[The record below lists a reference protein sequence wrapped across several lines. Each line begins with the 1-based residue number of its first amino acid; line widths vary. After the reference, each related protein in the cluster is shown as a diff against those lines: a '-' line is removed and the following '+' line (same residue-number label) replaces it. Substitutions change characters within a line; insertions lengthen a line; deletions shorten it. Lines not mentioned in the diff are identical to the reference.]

1 MRFHLLTV
9 VWGAEFTDRFARI
22 TLRSLLAPGNLPDLA
37 AAHATVY
44 DIHTTATDAERL
56 RAHPIFRQVSQLV
69 EIRLHLFPITQID
82 PKNPSSHWILW
93 HRGAAQLHAEDDVLI
108 TVAADH
114 LFSRGTLLHW
124 ADLFLRGNV
133 AMFGSG
139 VQVVAET
146 LEEEIDRAFPPAQ
159 PVDLSVEALHDL
171 LFRHLHPVKI
181 SMLRGSPRWIAHP
194 EEHLRALQGYGVSQ
208 NVLTSHAVAF
218 RPRAVRMNKNFCPV
232 EKLDRVAFEPCRYLS
247 LEPALKHLSL
257 YLHPWQMNDRT
268 LSHFGEWAANFF
280 FAANRLESRTTHAY
294 RIAGPIAPTE
304 LRRAELSAR
313 FFVGQMHASQQ
324 LFRLWRCLRDHGR
337 YSAARWLAAA
347 HMHARLRRRLTIRV
361 PATVFV
367 PAEELLA
374 RLTASEKMDLLAQGG
389 RRLIAAARAHIAE
402 GHHRLARGDWLAPS
416 AAGAI
421 RAGDGS
427 RYVAAGRG
435 AARIVAGPIHLDGIE
450 IHIIDRPLTPL
461 ELNPSTAADTTV
473 ALARLL
479 RHRARGV
486 TVRTKAALLR
496 QLQRNQR
503 LYRLVLKARVALD
516 PRLRGSNA
524 ATRASAVQEIA
535 PALAAYRRG
544 LAWRA
549 LDAMRQL
556 YTFYQTA
563 VLTGTT
569 VTVAPATRLGQ
580 AAPAISRACHELADA
595 VRRSPNFAEA
605 WLELGFARLAA
616 AEPAVAL
623 EAFARASTLPPM
635 LARAHSDPDPRTVA
649 AIERARLLARE
660 GDPAAALAVLDA
672 APLVRPVPWAL
683 HDLRAGLL
691 LEAGRIDEAL
701 EAFDLCMRQDY
712 IHPSFAALLP
722 RNLAML
728 EAIVAIVS
736 DVDTTPERK
745 ARNLGGSC
753 Q

>member
-1 MRFHLLTV
+1 M
-9 VWGAEFTDRFARI
+9 
-22 TLRSLLAPGNLPDLA
+22 
-37 AAHATVY
+37 
-44 DIHTTATDAERL
+44 
-56 RAHPIFRQVSQLV
+56 
-69 EIRLHLFPITQID
+69 
-82 PKNPSSHWILW
+82 
-93 HRGAAQLHAEDDVLI
+93 
-108 TVAADH
+108 
-114 LFSRGTLLHW
+114 
-124 ADLFLRGNV
+124 
-133 AMFGSG
+133 
-139 VQVVAET
+139 
-146 LEEEIDRAFPPAQ
+146 
-159 PVDLSVEALHDL
+159 
-171 LFRHLHPVKI
+171 FRHLHPVKI

-194 EEHLRALQGYGVSQ
+194 EEHLRAMQGYGISQ

-247 LEPALKHLSL
+247 LEPALKNLSL

-268 LSHFGEWAANFF
+268 LSHFGEWAEHFF
-280 FAANRLESRTTHAY
+280 FAANWLESRTTHAY
-294 RIAGPIAPTE
+294 CVAGPIPPTAR
-304 LRRAELSAR
+304 RRAELSAR

-324 LFRLWRCLRDHGR
+324 IFRLWRCLHDGGR

-347 HMHARLRRRLTIRV
+347 HMHARLRRRLSVRA

-367 PAEELLA
+367 PAEGVLD

-389 RRLIAAARAHIAE
+389 RRLAAVVRAHVAE

-421 RAGDGS
+421 QAGDGS
-427 RYVAAGRG
+427 RYVAAVRG

-450 IHIIDRPLTPL
+450 IYTIDRPLTPL
-461 ELNPSTAADTTV
+461 ELSPSTAAGATV
-473 ALARLL
+473 ALARSL
-479 RHRARGV
+479 RHRASRAK
-486 TVRTKAALLR
+486 VRTKAALVR
-496 QLQRNQR
+496 QLQRNDR
-503 LYRLVLKARVALD
+503 LYRLVLKVRIAVD
-516 PRLRGSNA
+516 PRLRGGNA
-524 ATRASAVQEIA
+524 ATRASSAQEIA

-556 YTFYQTA
+556 YGFYQTA

-580 AAPAISRACHELADA
+580 AAPANSRACRELVDA
-595 VRRSPNFAEA
+595 VRQSPNFAEA

-635 LARAHSDPDPRTVA
+635 LARTHSDPDPRTVA
-649 AIERARLLARE
+649 AIERARLLTR
-660 GDPAAALAVLDA
+660 GSGPAAALAVLDA
-672 APLVRPVPWAL
+672 APLARPVPWAF

-701 EAFDLCMRQDY
+701 ETFELGMRQDY
-712 IHPSFAALLP
+712 IHPSFGALLP

-728 EAIVAIVS
+728 EATVAVVS
-736 DVDTTPERK
+736 DVNTALERK